1 MLEKVD
7 RVIMLKDFYGPLL
20 TQRQQEVIHLY
31 YEDDWSL
38 AEIAESMRV
47 SRQAVHDLLRR
58 AEAAME
64 DYEQRL
70 GLVEKFLS
78 NRVRWQQVCALLSGE
93 VDRNKLNMALSLL
106 EELKERV

>member
-20 TQRQQEVIHLY
+20 TDRQQDVIHLY

-38 AEIAESMRV
+38 AEIAQNYDV
-47 SRQAVHDLLRR
+47 SRQAIHDLLRR
-58 AEAAME
+58 SETALE
-64 DYEQRL
+64 DYERRL

-78 NRVRWQQVCALLSGE
+78 NRKRWQQVYTMLSGE
-93 VDRNKLNMALSLL
+93 VDRDKLDRALALL
-106 EELKERV
+106 EDLD

>member
-7 RVIMLKDFYGPLL
+7 RVIMLKDFYGSLL
-20 TQRQQEVIHLY
+20 TDRQQDVIHLY
-31 YEDDWSL
+31 YENDWSL
-38 AEIAESMRV
+38 AEIAGSMNV

-58 AEAAME
+58 SEAALE

-70 GLVEKFLS
+70 GLMDKFLS
-78 NRVRWQQVCALLSGE
+78 NRARWQKIHALLSGE
-93 VDRNKLNMALSLL
+93 VDRHKLDMALSLL

>member
-20 TQRQQEVIHLY
+20 TERQQEVIHLY

-38 AEIAESMRV
+38 AEIAESMEV

-58 AEAAME
+58 SEAALE

-78 NRVRWQQVCALLSGE
+78 NRARWQQLYALLSGE
-93 VDRNKLNMALSLL
+93 VDRNKLNVALSLL

>member
-7 RVIMLKDFYGPLL
+7 RIVMLKDFYGPLL
-20 TQRQQEVIHLY
+20 TSRQQEVIHLY

-38 AEIAESMRV
+38 AEIAQSFEV

-58 AEAAME
+58 SEAALE

-78 NRVRWQQVCALLSGE
+78 NRTRCRQLYALLSGD
-93 VDRNKLNMALSLL
+93 VDRDKLDRALTLL
-106 EELKERV
+106 EDLDERV

>member
-1 MLEKVD
+1 MLEKID

-20 TQRQQEVIHLY
+20 TERQQEVINLY
-31 YEDDWSL
+31 YENDWSL
-38 AEIAESMRV
+38 AEIAESMEV

-58 AEAAME
+58 SEAALE

-78 NRVRWQQVCALLSGE
+78 NRVRWQQLYALLSEE
-93 VDRNKLNMALSLL
+93 VDRDKLDMALSLL
-106 EELKERV
+106 EELRERV